1 MATVNKRLK
10 KPQALVINGVDVGGV
25 MTAVIQQGY
34 DNSLSSA
41 PDGLQLPVID
51 REIEFTRGTVTTQD
65 WVHAIDLLTGT
76 VGTYV
81 FYERKSGV
89 AAATGYVL
97 YTITAPVIHNVSLTL
112 SKGGYM
118 TCTFAFECRA
128 ADESKGIAD
137 MLTITDTQAA
147 PTDIASARGGYR
159 VTGTTH
165 GTGLD
170 EIVVYH
176 LNAFNFSLA
185 MPVVKACND
194 SDIGYTCVD
203 AELTGMA
210 ASGSIGFQDGEI
222 TTSLLKAQNL
232 LTADPATLVLT
243 VTQGQGATAKTITIA
258 NADFSGF
265 GSQSDASAPFTGF
278 SADFDVANDA
288 GTPLTLE
295 GTNKIIVIA
304 DVV

>member
-1 MATVNKRLK
+1 MATANKRLR

-41 PDGLQLPVID
+41 PDGLALPIID
-51 REIEFTRGTVTTQD
+51 RETQFTRGTVTTQD
-65 WVHAIDLLTGT
+65 WVHAVDLLAGA

-81 FYERKSGV
+81 FYERKSGTT
-89 AAATGYVL
+89 AATGYVM

-118 TCTFAFECRA
+118 TCTFAFECKA
-128 ADESKGIAD
+128 ADETKGIGD
-137 MLTITDTQAA
+137 MLTMTDTQAA
-147 PTDIASARGGYR
+147 PTYISAARGGYR
-159 VTGTTH
+159 VSATTH
-165 GTGLD
+165 GAVSVHHIT
-170 EIVVYH
+170 
-176 LNAFNFSLA
+176 AFNFSLA
-185 MPVVKACND
+185 IPIVKACND

-232 LTADPATLVLT
+232 LTADPADLVLT
-243 VTQGQGATAKTITIA
+243 VTQGQGATAKTITIS
-258 NADFSGF
+258 NADFSGY

-288 GTPLTLE
+288 DTPLTLE
-295 GTNKIIVIA
+295 GDNKIIVIA
-304 DVV
+304 NAV